1 MATGVLIASADV
13 FPAGTEVGAYVMH
26 EGAGVATGEE
36 PGGEPVAKATMSEDG
51 KLEFT
56 GLEARTRYF
65 AYACVGKQHRY
76 VQFWGSDAEQPTSEP
91 KAGQPGRASSSAKPE
106 RSGSSTP
113 ERGSGARTTK

>member
-1 MATGVLIASADV
+1 MGNGVLIASADV

-36 PGGEPVAKATMSEDG
+36 PGGKPVATATMGEDG
-51 KLEFT
+51 RLEFK

-65 AYACVGKQHRY
+65 AYACVDKQHRY
-76 VQFWGSDAEQPTSEP
+76 VQFWGSDPSPPAATPHASERGP
-91 KAGQPGRASSSAKPE
+91 SAKSERSSS
-106 RSGSSTP
+106 SGTP